1 MDGSN
6 INQQQSFFDLSNL
19 NALREEA
26 LQGDPEK
33 KALKQVA
40 SQFESIFTQMLF
52 KSMRKAN
59 EAFEDENS
67 PFNASSVKFYRDMH
81 DQQLSMELSQSG
93 ALGLADIIVEQLSPM
108 SGKYTPASLFS
119 HEQVPPLTRK
129 PNDKSVEPSQRSA
142 AQAAKETT
150 KESRIPFESEQS
162 FVSELWQHAK
172 KAAEKIGLNPA
183 VMLAQSALET
193 GWGKYII
200 NKPNGQSS
208 NNLFNIKADKSWQG
222 DKAAKSSLEFEQGVA
237 VKRQSNFRVYESIEQ
252 SFDDF
257 INFLQQ
263 NPRYE
268 SALKTIN
275 NPEQYLQEL
284 QKSGYATDPNYAE
297 KIMNVLNRSE
307 FSHAVQSLASGLDV
321 KDMMK
326 SSIQG
331 LGGNK

>member
-93 ALGLADIIVEQLSPM
+93 ALGLADIIVEQLSPT

-142 AQAAKETT
+142 AQAVKETT

-252 SFDDF
+252 SFEDF

-268 SALKTIN
+268 SALKTTN

>member
-93 ALGLADIIVEQLSPM
+93 ALGLADIIVEQLSPTP
-108 SGKYTPASLFS
+108 GKYTPASLFS
-119 HEQVPPLTRK
+119 HEQVSPLTRK
-129 PNDKSVEPSQRSA
+129 PNDKSVEPSQHSVP
-142 AQAAKETT
+142 QAVKETT
-150 KESRIPFESEQS
+150 KESRVPFESEQS

-172 KAAEKIGLNPA
+172 KAA
-183 VMLAQSALET
+183 
-193 GWGKYII
+193 
-200 NKPNGQSS
+200 
-208 NNLFNIKADKSWQG
+208 
-222 DKAAKSSLEFEQGVA
+222 
-237 VKRQSNFRVYESIEQ
+237 
-252 SFDDF
+252 
-257 INFLQQ
+257 
-263 NPRYE
+263 
-268 SALKTIN
+268 
-275 NPEQYLQEL
+275 
-284 QKSGYATDPNYAE
+284 
-297 KIMNVLNRSE
+297 
-307 FSHAVQSLASGLDV
+307 
-321 KDMMK
+321 
-326 SSIQG
+326 
-331 LGGNK
+331 